1 MSKKYTDISSLSLSL
16 SSTKDDENNFKLMK
30 WPIPVEYNQSDQ
42 SSKKL
47 DEAESKRRQSIIDTF
62 LSKSEN
68 GCNEDTKALA
78 DIIFIQQKN
87 LFLTGVAGTG
97 KSYQLRLIYKL
108 AKKIYHSAQSISI
121 CSTTGCS
128 ALNLDIIDATT
139 IHSWSSLLIEDRR
152 YRKMIDNE
160 YVWCEQEGNNYL
172 KTSNNKIKNTEL
184 LIVDEISMAGGFY
197 LKTLDAI
204 CKQIKKSTL
213 PMGGIQVVFIGDIM
227 QLSPVKDVYPFLYKV
242 WDHLNLE
249 YYRLVKCYRQTD
261 NEWATLLNKV
271 RIAHVFTK
279 GGKTMTTL
287 DSDSIKKLQSR
298 NFKSKDEVPDY
309 CLFLYNK
316 NKDVAKHN
324 LDCLSKITGEV
335 HISIS
340 TDSILVEQKNDR
352 LLGSS
357 STGNEWDAIDDYSSL
372 SAANRRQINK
382 DLNSVLKEVEDK
394 IQLKVGARVLVRKNL
409 NKKAGLVNGSRGLI
423 TDIRYKEENKLVEG
437 ETIKVQVLDKILVQ
451 FSTRGNAT
459 KLFGSTEVDFINY
472 EKQANDESDYIAND
486 WFQAVSVNEAW
497 FNKFEFVNVEYLS
510 PKLRIIRKRLQFPF
524 ILAFAI
530 STHKSQ
536 GQTLDDVIIDMSEC
550 FQPAQMYVALSRC
563 KTLER
568 TYILNFNAKYL
579 YSDPKAI
586 KFEKLIEE
594 KRVNKEEN

>member
-1 MSKKYTDISSLSLSL
+1 MNSFQNLSLKNKANQNDVE
-16 SSTKDDENNFKLMK
+16 TNFKLMT
-30 WPIPVEYNQSDQ
+30 WPIPIDYNQPHI
-42 SSKKL
+42 SKKL
-47 DEAESKRRQSIIDTF
+47 DEVEISRRQSIINNF
-62 LSKSEN
+62 LSKEEN
-68 GCNEDTKALA
+68 GCNEDTKTLV
-78 DIIFIQQKN
+78 DIIFIQKKN

-108 AKKIYHSAQSISI
+108 AKKIYSNSQSVVV

-128 ALNLDIIDATT
+128 ALNLDIPDAST

-172 KTSNNKIKNTEL
+172 KSSNNKIKNTEL

-204 CKQIKKSTL
+204 CKQIKKNNS
-213 PMGGIQVVFIGDIM
+213 PMGGIQIVFIGDIM

-242 WDHLNLE
+242 WDHLNLV
-249 YYRLVKCYRQTD
+249 YYRLTKCYRQTD
-261 NEWATLLNKV
+261 EEWSSILNKV

-279 GGKTMTTL
+279 GGKVLTTL
-287 DSDSIKKLQSR
+287 DNNSIKKLQER
-298 NFKSKDEVPDY
+298 NFQSKNDVPDY

-324 LDCLSKITGEV
+324 LDCLNKIEGEL
-335 HISIS
+335 HTSIS
-340 TDSILVEQKNDR
+340 TDSILVEQKNER
-352 LLGSS
+352 LLAIG
-357 STGNEWDAIDDYSSL
+357 STGNEWDPVDDLSILSS
-372 SAANRRQINK
+372 SVKRQINK
-382 DLNSVLKEVEDK
+382 DINSVLKEVEEK
-394 IQLKVGARVLVRKNL
+394 IQIKIGARLLLRKNL
-409 NKKAGLVNGSRGLI
+409 NKKAGLVNGSRGII
-423 TDIRYKEENKLVEG
+423 TDIKYKDENKLVEG
-437 ETIKVQVLDKILVQ
+437 ESIKIKVLDKILVQ
-451 FSTRGNAT
+451 FSTRGDKSNIKT
-459 KLFGSTEVDFINY
+459 FGTTEVDLINY
-472 EKQANDESDYIAND
+472 EKEANNDSDFIGND

-497 FNKFEFVNVEYLS
+497 FNKFEFINVEYLS

-586 KFEKLIEE
+586 KFEKMIEE
-594 KRVNKEEN
+594 KRVNK